1 VHCEAVDVAASLD
14 GEDISGRYVLFEA
27 INLRYVG
34 PNMFLAPGSK
44 PSDGLLD
51 VVLVTDDERAHLLEY
66 LNKWQ
71 DNPERRAVLPT
82 RRGKRLKI
90 EWTGYEL
97 HIDDKLYPREDDE
110 HDEMSGIVEAWIQPA
125 SVELLVPET
134 KKA

>member
-1 VHCEAVDVAASLD
+1 
-14 GEDISGRYVLFEA
+14 
-27 INLRYVG
+27 
-34 PNMFLAPGSK
+34 MFLAPGSK